1 VLPLVHINI
10 HRGINTRTNQPYENQ
25 FEFYSKV
32 MTEVSLWRLV
42 LRVFV
47 YFAQNVRKIP
57 NDRHVE
63 MVVDK
68 AEPGWWPRLI
78 ADKGKQHWLKVN
90 FDKWVDEDDAGY
102 ADDMDGPG
110 GPGGGGGGGFGD
122 LQSVRAHVHARRQM
136 RTLVYR

>member
-1 VLPLVHINI
+1 MCID
-10 HRGINTRTNQPYENQ
+10 
-25 FEFYSKV
+25 
-32 MTEVSLWRLV
+32 
-42 LRVFV
+42 
-47 YFAQNVRKIP
+47 QNVRKIP

-90 FDKWVDEDDAGY
+90 FDKWVDEDEAGY

-110 GPGGGGGGGFGD
+110 GGGGFGD
-122 LQSVRAHVHARRQM
+122 LQSVSAFVHAHKQM
-136 RTLVYR
+136 CTLVYR